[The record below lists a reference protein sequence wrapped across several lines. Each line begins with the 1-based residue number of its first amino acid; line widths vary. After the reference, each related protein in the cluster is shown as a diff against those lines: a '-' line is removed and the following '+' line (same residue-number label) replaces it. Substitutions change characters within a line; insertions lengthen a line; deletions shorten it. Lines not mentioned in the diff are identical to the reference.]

1 MNLRTKFVGLG
12 ATCACLVMTVVGVN
26 WHSSNLTE
34 AHIRQSSTITVI
46 TQRHMEGD
54 MMHDAMN
61 SDVLGAM
68 VAQSSG
74 NVQGVTSAQEE
85 FRAHAANFRSNLEK
99 NRAENVPEGLKKS
112 FDATL
117 QSLEAYTSAGETAL
131 AGIAA
136 GSGAG
141 AMADFEARF
150 SAMEASNEALS
161 GEIDTWM
168 KKADAHAVAAGEQ
181 MELIVSILSALA
193 IFGVVLMAWLLWRD
207 ILKPLNAMAGTIT
220 SIAKGD
226 TDINVDYVRRGD
238 EIGILA
244 RATETLRGNAREA
257 FMVNQMVQGMPTSVM
272 SVDVRDNL
280 RINYANTSTLDL
292 LKRLDAFLPVKG
304 DQVIGQSIDIF
315 HKHPEHQRRLLST
328 PQNLPHR
335 ANINLGGESID
346 LQISAVRDQKGEYV
360 AAMLVWELVTAKT
373 HLTQEFE
380 TNVQQVVS
388 SLAASAEELS
398 RVASSMTDELKRS
411 AGLAVSASS
420 AASQTTSNVHTV
432 AAAAEEL
439 SASIR
444 EISSQIQVTN
454 NLVRESYTK
463 VQNADLLAQKLAQAS
478 ERVNEV
484 TAVIAG
490 ISSQINLLALNAT
503 IESARAGDA
512 GRGFAVVAGEV
523 KNLANQTNRSIGE
536 INSVIEEMRLAS
548 SDIIDAL
555 SDIKS
560 SVDNITQ
567 ATTSV
572 ASAVEEQSATTQ
584 DIARNMALAAEGT
597 QMISDNLHDVSS
609 VTTESGEASAQL
621 YGSSQD
627 LSEQANV
634 LRGRV
639 ADFLTKM
646 NTNVEAA

>member
-12 ATCACLVMTVVGVN
+12 ATCACLVMAVVGVN

-34 AHIRQSSTITVI
+34 AHFKQSSTITAI

-54 MMHDAMN
+54 MMHDAMRA
-61 SDVLGAM
+61 DVLGAM
-68 VAQSSG
+68 VAQTAG
-74 NVQGVTSAQEE
+74 DAEGVAAAQKDFE
-85 FRAHAANFRSNLEK
+85 AHAANFRSNLEK
-99 NRAENVPEGLKKS
+99 NRAENLPPGLKKS
-112 FDATL
+112 FDTSL
-117 QSLEAYTSAGETAL
+117 QGIEAYKAAGETAM
-131 AGIAA
+131 AGIVA
-136 GSGAG
+136 GNGVGAVAEFIPHFTQLEG
-141 AMADFEARF
+141 GLE
-150 SAMEASNEALS
+150 SLSNE
-161 GEIDTWM
+161 IDGWM
-168 KKADAHAVAAGEQ
+168 KKADADAVAASAQ
-181 MELIVSILSALA
+181 MQLIVSILSALA

-220 SIAKGD
+220 SIARGD
-226 TDINVDYVRRGD
+226 TDIDIDYLRRRD

-257 FMVNQMVQGMPTSVM
+257 FMVNQMVQSMPTSVM

-280 RINYANTSTLDL
+280 RVNYANTSTMDL
-292 LKRLDAFLPVKG
+292 LQRLEAYMPIKG
-304 DQVIGQSIDIF
+304 GQIVGQSIDVF
-315 HKHPEHQRRLLST
+315 HNHPEHQRRLLSD
-328 PQNLPHR
+328 PKNLPHR
-335 ANINLGGESID
+335 AKITLGPESID

-360 AAMLVWELVTAKT
+360 AAMLVWDVVTAKT
-373 HLTQEFE
+373 HLAHEFE
-380 TNVQQVVS
+380 NNVQHVVS
-388 SLAASAEELS
+388 GLAASAEELS
-398 RVASSMTDELKRS
+398 RVASNMTDELKRS

-420 AASQTTSNVHTV
+420 AASHATSNVHTV
-432 AAAAEEL
+432 AAAAEEM

-454 NLVRESYTK
+454 DLVRESYTK
-463 VQNADLLAQKLAQAS
+463 VQNADLLAQKLAKAS

-548 SDIIDAL
+548 GDIIGAL
-555 SDIKS
+555 SDIKT

-597 QMISDNLHDVSS
+597 QMISDNLQDVSN
-609 VTTESGEASAQL
+609 VTTESGDASAQL

-646 NTNVEAA
+646 NGVTEAA